1 MKKLRI
7 TLISLVVFIL
17 MTVIVVNMLL
27 NGSKILKNFDII
39 SFTNVDSKYV
49 LKFERVPA
57 AVKYKVE
64 IIDEDGIKVYDNTT
78 GKTSNDIELTNLEYN
93 KEYSLMVYAYDAI
106 GDYRPANKEY
116 TFTWDEA
123 NIEDDASILLN
134 NEDYKLHINGN
145 LKKEKY
151 KLRIEKDGKIIEEK
165 ILKDN
170 DYIISSSYYKDS
182 PTELLVSII
191 HNNKVIDSIKLY
203 NKKNPISNIGV
214 VSPKENSIVP
224 IDDISLI
231 MNGGENATSFLV
243 QIYDGKNL
251 IKESTT
257 TKKHVII
264 SKKLFEISKTYKIK
278 VRAMYDNFSK
288 ETEVNFTM
296 SDQEQ
301 LKPVYISNNWKHIK
315 KGSKIVLSSPDKDAT
330 IYYTLNGENP
340 ESFGTQY
347 KEPIVINNNV
357 TLKTVAV
364 SDKKHNSII
373 RTYDI
378 NITPKKDFI
387 VYLSPSN
394 QHGNM
399 GVSETGYTNERDE
412 MNDLTDYIAERL
424 KSYGVKV
431 YRNNSSGNINLWL
444 RDSNYLGADLHL
456 AIHSNASI
464 DHTSY
469 GVETWIHA
477 DNSNTYSLAN
487 IIQNNLV
494 SIYPYKNLT
503 GHNRGVKYANGA
515 LGEVNDNY
523 LPFGILIEIAHH
535 DYHDDALWI
544 MQNKKLI
551 GYNIADSILKYYQII
566 E

>member
-357 TLKTVAV
+357 
-364 SDKKHNSII
+364 
-373 RTYDI
+373 
-378 NITPKKDFI
+378 
-387 VYLSPSN
+387 
-394 QHGNM
+394 
-399 GVSETGYTNERDE
+399 
-412 MNDLTDYIAERL
+412 
-424 KSYGVKV
+424 
-431 YRNNSSGNINLWL
+431 
-444 RDSNYLGADLHL
+444 
-456 AIHSNASI
+456 
-464 DHTSY
+464 
-469 GVETWIHA
+469 
-477 DNSNTYSLAN
+477 SNT
-487 IIQNNLV
+487 
-494 SIYPYKNLT
+494 
-503 GHNRGVKYANGA
+503 
-515 LGEVNDNY
+515 
-523 LPFGILIEIAHH
+523 
-535 DYHDDALWI
+535 
-544 MQNKKLI
+544 
-551 GYNIADSILKYYQII
+551 
-566 E
+566 